1 MNLGWSAFWR
11 LKEDHKDF
19 SGGVGGSMLGDI
31 TLEKWDGGYMVM
43 DGLWQEATHLGFEIE
58 M

>member
-1 MNLGWSAFWR
+1 
-11 LKEDHKDF
+11 
-19 SGGVGGSMLGDI
+19 MLADI